1 MICSECRKRI
11 VRTHHLQRT
20 CLSPECK
27 KKHAKNRQRL
37 FARHY
42 YHYQGRC
49 KNGYQVKPRAPKP
62 VWPTVD
68 QILLDNKMRG
78 C

>member
-1 MICSECRKRI
+1 MLCSECRKRI

-27 KKHAKNRQRL
+27 RKHLLRRQRM

-42 YHYQGRC
+42 YGYAGRC
-49 KNGYQVKPRAPKP
+49 PSGYHVKPRAPRQTTCATFI
-62 VWPTVD
+62 VAD
-68 QILLDNKMRG
+68 S
-78 C
+78 